1 MEVTD
6 KQKAKGDRVMG
17 LGIETLND
25 QIDVALKNINTV
37 ITGKDPLDMDA
48 KEIKTLKEY
57 LGNQLI
63 ILNNLRSSLKMIALI
78 KTNQKKAEDKSPPLK
93 YEEDKK

>member
-37 ITGKDPLDMDA
+37 ITGKDPLDMNA
-48 KEIKTLKEY
+48 EEIKQLKDY
-57 LGNQLI
+57 LSSQLI
-63 ILNNLRSSLKMIALI
+63 ILNNLQSTLKMIAMI
-78 KTNQKKAEDKSPPLK
+78 KTNQGKEKAKSTG
-93 YEEDKK
+93 

>member
-6 KQKAKGDRVMG
+6 KQKAKGDRVIG

-37 ITGKDPLDMDA
+37 ITGKDPLDMNA
-48 KEIKTLKEY
+48 EEIKQLKDY
-57 LGNQLI
+57 LSSQLI
-63 ILNNLRSSLKMIALI
+63 ILNNLQSTLKMIAMI
-78 KTNQKKAEDKSPPLK
+78 KTNQGKEKAKSTG
-93 YEEDKK
+93 

>member
-25 QIDVALKNINTV
+25 KIDVALKNINTV
-37 ITGKDPLDMDA
+37 ITGKDPLDMNA
-48 KEIKTLKEY
+48 EEIKQLKDY
-57 LGNQLI
+57 LSSQLI
-63 ILNNLRSSLKMIALI
+63 ILNNLQSTLKMIAMI
-78 KTNQKKAEDKSPPLK
+78 KTNQGKEKAKSTG
-93 YEEDKK
+93 

>member
-37 ITGKDPLDMDA
+37 ITGKDPLDMNA
-48 KEIKTLKEY
+48 EEIKQLKDY
-57 LGNQLI
+57 LSSQLI
-63 ILNNLRSSLKMIALI
+63 ILNNLQCTLKMIAMI
-78 KTNQKKAEDKSPPLK
+78 KTNQGKEKAKSTG
-93 YEEDKK
+93 

>member
-37 ITGKDPLDMDA
+37 ITGKDPLDMNA
-48 KEIKTLKEY
+48 EEIKQLKDY
-57 LGNQLI
+57 LSSQLI
-63 ILNNLRSSLKMIALI
+63 ILNNLQSTLKMIAMI
-78 KTNQKKAEDKSPPLK
+78 KTNQGKEKAKSAG
-93 YEEDKK
+93 

>member
-1 MEVTD
+1 MEVGKNPKD
-6 KQKAKGDRVMG
+6 KGERIMG
-17 LGIETLND
+17 LGIESLND
-25 QIDVALKNINTV
+25 QIDVALKNINTA
-37 ITGKDPLDMDA
+37 ITGKDPIDMDA
-48 KEIKTLKEY
+48 KEINSLKEY

-63 ILNNLRSSLKMIALI
+63 ILNNLQSSLKMIALI